1 MYIQPETDA
10 VKSSQQLSPDPAQY
24 GPIIGHLAN
33 IAAKQEG
40 EDKGLFTVFS
50 IKEGR
55 PKPDIAHIP
64 NTGDP
69 AFIVKRIGLAIEK
82 LAQTPGANIYL
93 MPCLVRTGTK
103 GRGKKE
109 DVLSLLAI
117 VVEFDKKHSPE
128 TRHDRLPCPPHAEVE
143 SSPGLF
149 HSWYFLSHPATP
161 ADAVP
166 VLCALVDA
174 VGSDDCKTPEHGFRC
189 PGTWNYP
196 NAKKIEAGRSP
207 EPVMSQLRGDNALF
221 DWAIDG
227 PPSIF
232 LTQLAAHIGVK
243 YPGAFAAQEKGQE
256 KKADAD
262 ASFDWEQ
269 RATSLVPMSE
279 EEVDEYWN
287 NPKMADRS
295 EAAYA
300 FFCAA
305 TRRGYTPAETL
316 EISLDNISTAVG
328 EHYEAKTNA
337 EGALR
342 KEIKKAY
349 LEAAAGLTAKTTTA
363 DTHVE
368 FTEEDATTAKD
379 MKLALNEKYAVVKYG
394 NRALIADTTDK
405 KIEFI
410 KIDDFKALHANEFI
424 STPSDDGK
432 RDRKLLVQSWLAWK
446 DRRQYIRRGVVFEPT
461 QPREIP
467 GDMLNLWTGFAVE
480 PKQGDCSRLWDH
492 LREVVCSGNLLHYTY
507 MRNWMAACVQW
518 LDDPGQVVLVIR
530 GAHGSG
536 KGVLFRTIV
545 QLFGQHGA
553 HIFNP
558 DQLTGKFNALS
569 ADKLPVFL
577 DEALWA
583 GDKRA
588 ASNFKGLATEPFIPL
603 ERKGIDPIMIRNRTR
618 YMIASNH
625 ALPAHIEAGDR
636 RFFVVECAATYAY
649 SATDTEEQG
658 AVKRAYFNALFYG
671 GERKGIMPPAVQ
683 AAFLYDLQHIDL
695 AGFDISN
702 LPQSD
707 TKSDLI
713 RRGLSGVEAWLDQVL
728 HDGAIWSNHWDD
740 LEGLT
745 IRKDEA
751 YNAYE
756 AFAQA
761 RKEWHAELKDQ
772 WMKTVLEALGP
783 AATSSR
789 HRADGGRVNSI
800 LFGPLSLC
808 REEFSKSCKST
819 YGSMG
824 WDDTDTDADDLD
836 ALLGITEPGDDA
848 EIPF

>member
-1 MYIQPETDA
+1 MTIHPETDP
-10 VKSSQQLSPDPAQY
+10 VNPPPLSPDPAQY
-24 GPIIGHLAN
+24 EPIIRHLAN
-33 IAAKQEG
+33 IAALQPG
-40 EDKGLFTVFS
+40 NDKGLFTVFS
-50 IKEGR
+50 IAEGR
-55 PKPDIAHIP
+55 PAGISHIP

-69 AFIVKRIGLAIEK
+69 AIVARIIGIQIEK
-82 LAQTPGANIYL
+82 LAKLPGANIYI
-93 MPCLVRTGTK
+93 MPCLVRSGTK

-109 DVLSLLAI
+109 EVISILAI
-117 VVEFDKKHSPE
+117 VVEFDAQHTPA
-128 TRHDRLPCPPHAEVE
+128 TRLDRLPCPPHAEVE
-143 SSPGLF
+143 SSPGNF
-149 HSWYFLSHPATP
+149 HSWYFLSHPAAP

-166 VLCALVDA
+166 ILCALVDA
-174 VGSDDCKTPEHGFRC
+174 VGSDACKTPEHGFRM
-189 PGTWNYP
+189 PGTFNYP
-196 NAKKIEAGRSP
+196 TAKKIAAGRSAD
-207 EPVMSQLRGDNALF
+207 PVMSCLTTDPELQAMMGKTSSLF
-221 DWAIDG
+221 FTTLG
-227 PPSIF
+227 
-232 LTQLAAHIGVK
+232 AHISVK
-243 YPGAFAAQEKGQE
+243 YPGAFAAQERQQE

-269 RATSLVPMSE
+269 RATALMPLSE
-279 EEVDEYWN
+279 DEVDEYWN
-287 NPKMADRS
+287 NPKTTDRS
-295 EAAYA
+295 EATWA

-305 TRRGYTPAETL
+305 TRRGYSPEEIV
-316 EISLDNISTAVG
+316 EISLDNITTHVG
-328 EHYEAKTNA
+328 EHYEGKSDQ

-349 LEAAAGLTAKTTTA
+349 LEAAADLAAKTTTA

-368 FTEEDATTAKD
+368 FTDEDATTAKD
-379 MKLALNEKYAVVKYG
+379 LKLALNKKYAVVKYG
-394 NRALIADTTDK
+394 NSALIADTSGQ
-405 KIEFI
+405 KIEFMSVG
-410 KIDDFKALHANEFI
+410 DFKVLHANRFI

-432 RDRKLLVQSWLAWK
+432 KDRKLLVSSWLTWT
-446 DRRQYIRRGVVFEPT
+446 DRRQCINRGVVFEPT

-480 PKQGDCSRLWDH
+480 PKQGDCTRLWDH
-492 LREVVCSGNLLHYTY
+492 LRDVVCSGNLLHYTY
-507 MRNWMAACVQW
+507 MRNWMAACVQR
-518 LDDPGQVVLVIR
+518 LDDPGQIVPVVR

-536 KGVLFRTIV
+536 KGVLFRTMV

-553 HIFNP
+553 HIFNA
-558 DQLTGKFNALS
+558 DQVTGKFNALG

-583 GDKRA
+583 GDKKA
-588 ASNFKGLATEPFIPL
+588 ANNFKGLSTEPFIPL
-603 ERKGIDPIMIRNRTR
+603 ERKGIDAIMIKNRTR

-636 RFFVVECAATYAY
+636 RFFAVDCADTYAHD
-649 SATDTEEQG
+649 ANDTAEQK
-658 AVKRAYFNALFYG
+658 AVKRAYWAALFYG
-671 GERKGIMPPAVQ
+671 GKQMGIIPPAVQ

-695 AGFDISN
+695 TSFDISD

-728 HDGAIWSNHWDD
+728 HDGAIWSNHWDHD
-740 LEGLT
+740 GLT
-745 IRKDEA
+745 IRKEEA
-751 YNAYE
+751 YNSYE

-772 WMKTVLEALGP
+772 WMKTVLETLGP

-789 HRADGGRVNSI
+789 HRADGGRVQSI
-800 LFGPLSLC
+800 IFGPLSLC

-824 WDDTDTDADDLD
+824 WDDDDTDADELN
-836 ALLGITEPGDDA
+836 ALLGNTELGDDA